1 MHRFK
6 IYKIQ
11 MCKYALINKCDR
23 GENCTFAHDISELRI
38 KPDMRKTKLCK
49 SYILGK
55 CTDDN
60 CIYAHSVNELRE
72 VGKPAICQLH
82 REGRC
87 IKGNQ
92 CRFAHSI
99 NDINTKLVQFYD
111 SEDVSNEEEGNEL
124 LNMKNCLHI
133 LNSGKGSSMLSSI
146 KGYADMR
153 DDNRNREV
161 LPSISRKK
169 DDIWDLNINMIDS
182 SSNCSNLSNHIY
194 NTVTGKKRNEIVRN
208 INRANLVKQSSCNT
222 FLSSNVNPQY
232 RKEKK
237 ENIILNHSKNMK
249 NTKLYAINVGNASN
263 TNPCSSYDY
272 DSLLLDRNCKKS
284 YVHVHNNLKMKNP
297 SGNVLNENVNKN
309 VPTSLNVHPFSSFNF
324 PEQVPK
330 NDDNDRLN
338 NVDSITN
345 ADVRNYEFMNK
356 FNTMNRRLKKDT
368 VRSVKE
374 GINPTNTGIDYVEG
388 VGRTGVIA
396 REILFG
402 NDLLKGEQP
411 TGEVLNKEEGNSI
424 DLNTCNKKQK
434 NIHRINE
441 LIASV
446 NYLNRENNVH
456 VKNEYVDVESG
467 VRENGEIGSPLKH
480 YYADDMFRYAV
491 EGVTEEGKKGGIDI
505 NESGSS
511 IYDMVNN
518 ANNGSSL
525 IKGGKKGTEKVE
537 NVGTMLGKS
546 GSIGRDYAPY
556 VNCIDEYRLSHYD
569 NVHQEQRKHRGDPF
583 TSIQS
588 LFPRLGK
595 IDTHAQ
601 LGKDGMNPRSFMNH
615 TIGVNGNESFNHI
628 SDNVSNSVE
637 KVSSRFDFGIHR
649 EKGKDYHICGSVM
662 QNTLL
667 NGDSR
672 FKGENAFENGSNREG
687 NHSGGGNNHYTDPIG
702 EEQCSGVVVVEVPGG
717 DAEMSRGQGIV
728 SHLGEREGE
737 NALREDHFVAKDGPV
752 YKHEWEAA
760 NDLPVRSYKRP
771 GNVFSYDSLV
781 VFNDE
786 EEEYPRDRNIC
797 VDAISDVRFGK
808 NKNVYYDKS
817 GRHKKCAFGTIK
829 GRSSLE
835 NSAQNIPKEGL
846 TYIDN
851 RNVSNA
857 YFVLNNGEENSG
869 GVVHKERGSNN
880 EANNSLHIPSS
891 LTRSED
897 HTHALRRPPPLR
909 TVNSNDIAEE
919 FRTNASKEGMGM
931 GTRSGRSGNIARE
944 DIHPVSN
951 TPKGSPS
958 LDDRKREFIDANAQ
972 EDIENNESTRKGIS
986 SRAGDAFEAT
996 AKRSNI
1002 MSLLRELAVKE
1013 DETNLCNGETESN
1026 ATEGDMKIDMGCDE
1040 VAKFHQVENTM
1051 ERFSRGGGG
1060 AGGIAFSERC
1070 HGRSITQKR
1079 DSKDFSIEMRG
1090 EEEEVTS
1097 EAVAVAIGAVDSGAE
1112 EMDSFFRTD
1121 GSRGERVDFTNYEMY
1136 KLYDE
1141 TIETNYPK
1149 LEGSRGK
1156 GDEEEVEE
1164 ERDRLYKC
1172 KIPPICSVTNKKRI
1186 PKLDAL
1192 NYDERKDDKE
1202 GLYDLFSYYKKN
1214 KPFIAYA
1221 QAKGDITNEGT
1232 HCFSNFREQIDVRHY
1247 VKDEEEIYPQD
1258 CKDRKDNRMKQ
1269 RGTFFINTYTDE
1281 GNDNWNT
1288 HTKEGKIDRCNL
1300 KNISF
1305 ACARISKAETNDSS
1319 AYLNRCISNNLDPY
1333 RFGNSAA
1340 EAGTVDEETAG
1351 VGTSCEMATQFVSK
1365 RKIASAEEE
1374 HPAKSY
1380 GLSVYGESA
1389 CREIPYGTNIF
1400 EENKH
1405 GEIAYHENSEV
1416 QCDKSRRQRFL
1427 FHEDDIDNVETF
1439 IKVNAVSEMKEK
1451 DATLCRKSRC
1461 IMGSDQ
1467 IIPPQVIL
1475 EQINY
1480 DQVRNEEVNNY
1491 DLFRYEQL
1499 NYDSAGENVV
1509 GDENDGESDGDDIGR
1524 SALSFLGYMKEGYN
1538 FTGNNMHNNAL
1549 SSSSAFF
1556 NYDVSK
1562 CLENEIVGSAVG
1574 NGVSSSS
1581 VFGNNSCLHNAQF
1594 KNRSF
1599 PSDDDTFCV
1608 QLASDMTFSFLS
1620 RND

>member
-55 CTDDN
+55 CTDNN

-111 SEDVSNEEEGNEL
+111 SEDVSNEEEGSEL
-124 LNMKNCLHI
+124 LNMKNCLHM
-133 LNSGKGSSMLSSI
+133 LNSGKGSILSSI
-146 KGYADMR
+146 KGYADMI
-153 DDNRNREV
+153 DDNSNREV
-161 LPSISRKK
+161 LHSISRKK
-169 DDIWDLNINMIDS
+169 NDIWDLNINMIDS
-182 SSNCSNLSNHIY
+182 NSNCSNLSNHLY
-194 NTVTGKKRNEIVRN
+194 NTVTEKKRNEIVRN

-237 ENIILNHSKNMK
+237 ENIILSHSKNVK
-249 NTKLYAINVGNASN
+249 NTKLYAINVGNVSN

-272 DSLLLDRNCKKS
+272 DSLLLDKNCKKS

-297 SGNVLNENVNKN
+297 SGNVLNGNVNEN
-309 VPTSLNVHPFSSFNF
+309 ISTSLNVHPFSSFNF
-324 PEQVPK
+324 PSQVAK
-330 NDDNDRLN
+330 NDDNNRLN
-338 NVDSITN
+338 NVDSVTN
-345 ADVRNYEFMNK
+345 ADVTNYEFMKK
-356 FNTMNRRLKKDT
+356 FNTLNRGLKKDT

-374 GINPTNTGIDYVEG
+374 GINPTNTGNDYVEG
-388 VGRTGVIA
+388 VGCTGVIA
-396 REILFG
+396 RDILFG
-402 NDLLKGEQP
+402 NDHLNGEQP

-446 NYLNRENNVH
+446 NYLNRGNNVN
-456 VKNEYVDVESG
+456 VKNEYVAVESE
-467 VRENGEIGSPLKH
+467 VRENGEIGNSLKH

-491 EGVTEEGKKGGIDI
+491 EGVTEEGQKGEIDI
-505 NESGSS
+505 IASGSS
-511 IYDMVNN
+511 IYNMVNDS
-518 ANNGSSL
+518 NNGSSL
-525 IKGGKKGTEKVE
+525 IKGAKKVTEKVE
-537 NVGTMLGKS
+537 NVGTVLGKN

-556 VNCIDEYRLSHYD
+556 VNCIDEYGLSHYD
-569 NVHQEQRKHRGDPF
+569 DGNQEQRKHRGDPF

-601 LGKDGMNPRSFMNH
+601 LGKDGMNPRLFMNH
-615 TIGVNGNESFNHI
+615 TIGMNGNVSFNNI

-637 KVSSRFDFGIHR
+637 EVSRRFDFGIHR
-649 EKGKDYHICGSVM
+649 EKGKDYHICGSAM

-667 NGDSR
+667 NGDTR
-672 FKGENAFENGSNREG
+672 FKGENTFENGSNREG
-687 NHSGGGNNHYTDPIG
+687 KNPRGGNNHYTDPTG
-702 EEQCSGVVVVEVPGG
+702 EGQFSGEVVVEIPGG
-717 DAEMSRGQGIV
+717 DAEMSGGQGTV
-728 SHLGEREGE
+728 SHLEEREGE
-737 NALREDHFVAKDGPV
+737 NALRKDHFVVKDGPV
-752 YKHEWEAA
+752 YKHGWEAA
-760 NDLPVRSYKRP
+760 NDLPERGYKRP
-771 GNVFSYDSLV
+771 GNVFSYNSLV

-797 VDAISDVRFGK
+797 VDAISDVHFGK

-817 GRHKKCAFGTIK
+817 ERHKKCTFGTIK
-829 GRSSLE
+829 GSSSLE
-835 NSAQNIPKEGL
+835 NSAQNIAKEGL

-857 YFVLNNGEENSG
+857 YFALNNGEENNG
-869 GVVHKERGSNN
+869 GFVHKERGSNH
-880 EANNSLHIPSS
+880 EANNSRHLPSS

-897 HTHALRRPPPLR
+897 HTHSLRRAPLLR
-909 TVNSNDIAEE
+909 IVNSNDIAEE

-931 GTRSGRSGNIARE
+931 GIGMRSGRSSNLARE
-944 DIHPVSN
+944 DIHSVSN
-951 TPKGSPS
+951 TSKGVPS
-958 LDDRKREFIDANAQ
+958 LDDTKREFIDVNGQ
-972 EDIENNESTRKGIS
+972 EENENNENTRKVVS
-986 SRAGDAFEAT
+986 SRAGDDFEAT

-1013 DETNLCNGETESN
+1013 EETNLCNGETESN
-1026 ATEGDMKIDMGCDE
+1026 AAEGDMKIGMVCDE
-1040 VAKFHQVENTM
+1040 VAKFHQVDNAM
-1051 ERFSRGGGG
+1051 ERFSYGGGG
-1060 AGGIAFSERC
+1060 AGGITFSERC

-1079 DSKDFSIEMRG
+1079 DSKDFPIEMKG

-1097 EAVAVAIGAVDSGAE
+1097 EAVAVSAVDSEAE

-1141 TIETNYPK
+1141 TIETSYPK
-1149 LEGSRGK
+1149 LEGNRGK
-1156 GDEEEVEE
+1156 EEDEEED

-1172 KIPPICSVTNKKRI
+1172 KIPPICSVTNNKRI
-1186 PKLDAL
+1186 PKLDAF

-1202 GLYDLFSYYKKN
+1202 GSYDLFSYYKKN
-1214 KPFIAYA
+1214 EPFIAYA

-1232 HCFSNFREQIDVRHY
+1232 HCFSNFREQIDVHHC
-1247 VKDEEEIYPQD
+1247 VKDEEEIHPHD
-1258 CKDRKDNRMKQ
+1258 RKDRKDNRKKQ
-1269 RGTFFINTYTDE
+1269 RGIFFINTYTDE
-1281 GNDNWNT
+1281 GKDNWNI
-1288 HTKEGKIDRCNL
+1288 HTKEDKIDRCNL
-1300 KNISF
+1300 KNIPF
-1305 ACARISKAETNDSS
+1305 ACARISEAETNGCS
-1319 AYLNRCISNNLDPY
+1319 AYLNKCISDNLDPY
-1333 RFGNSAA
+1333 RFGDSVAESGTGDA
-1340 EAGTVDEETAG
+1340 EAAG

-1374 HPAKSY
+1374 HPANSY
-1380 GLSVYGESA
+1380 GVSVYRETA

-1405 GEIAYHENSEV
+1405 GAIVYHANSEV
-1416 QCDKSRRQRFL
+1416 QCDESRRQRFL
-1427 FHEDDIDNVETF
+1427 FREDDMDNIEAF

-1461 IMGSDQ
+1461 MGSDQ
-1467 IIPPQVIL
+1467 VIHPQVIL

-1480 DQVRNEEVNNY
+1480 DKVRNEEVNNY

-1499 NYDSAGENVV
+1499 NYDSAGENLVD
-1509 GDENDGESDGDDIGR
+1509 GEHNGESDGDDIGR
-1524 SALSFLGYMKEGYN
+1524 SALSFWGYMKEGYN
-1538 FTGNNMHNNAL
+1538 FKGNNMHNNAL

-1562 CLENEIVGSAVG
+1562 CLENEVVGSAVG
-1574 NGVSSSS
+1574 NGMSSSS
-1581 VFGNNSCLHNAQF
+1581 VFSNNSCLNNAHF

-1608 QLASDMTFSFLS
+1608 KLASDMTFSFLS